1 MLNKFNIGFKLSVS
15 SLLTSLLVL
24 SCSNNNLSTNQDLS
38 LSQTLSA
45 NAATQKVNRFAVS
58 RHLQQDNQGFYY
70 LPAGLCDD
78 YPEESSDVNKI
89 KKDLETL
96 KAVGAKYLRFAF
108 GWDSIEE
115 EPGNYNWGFWDKL
128 VELAPQYGV
137 TLIPYVCYTPQA
149 LGNTDSNDYWREPP
163 KDLKSFGKF
172 MSVIAKR
179 YKGKIKS
186 WELWNEPDNQSYW
199 LGTPDQF
206 AKMMIE
212 GAKQVRAADPNAV
225 VVLGGMAKARS
236 PFYDEMMNK
245 YKLGQYFDVINQH
258 AYHETWDFEPV
269 EESVE
274 RIDYVDELI
283 PKGVNG
289 PDMWLAEFGYSN
301 YRYSPTQA
309 SAWGIDIIYKY
320 EHTAEYQG
328 TMLLK
333 NHILALAS
341 EKLSL
346 MAWYRVNDLKP
357 AQGVIGDDNNKFLGI
372 LDVNGKPKP
381 AYHAL
386 KFYNQMFNQPTRLI
400 KKLKVEAPAKSQSRV
415 YAFEKKNGNIVV
427 TGWLRTSK
435 KSEVKDKSGMATDTR
450 TENVSI
456 TLPTKDFSKITV
468 YNSKGAKVKAST
480 TITNGVLNNVT
491 LTGENIF
498 VAEISK

>member
-1 MLNKFNIGFKLSVS
+1 MLNKFDIGYKTAIS
-15 SLLTSLLVL
+15 SLIIPLFVF
-24 SCSNNNLSTNQDLS
+24 SCSNNTLSTNQDLS
-38 LSQTLSA
+38 LSQSF
-45 NAATQKVNRFAVS
+45 NKVTQKINRFNVS
-58 RHLQQDNQGFYY
+58 RHLQQDGQGFYY

-78 YPEESSDVNKI
+78 YPEESTDINKI
-89 KKDLETL
+89 KKDLETV
-96 KAVGAKYLRFAF
+96 KATGAKYLRFAF

-115 EPGNYNWGFWDKL
+115 EPGEYNWGFWDQL
-128 VELAPQYGV
+128 VDLAPKYGV

-199 LGTPDQF
+199 LGNAEQF
-206 AKMMIE
+206 SKMMIE

-225 VVLGGMAKARS
+225 IVLGGMAKARS
-236 PFYDEMMNK
+236 PFYDEVMTK
-245 YKLGQYFDVINQH
+245 YNLGQYFDVINQH

-269 EESVE
+269 EESPD
-274 RIDYVDELI
+274 RIHYVDELI
-283 PKGVNG
+283 PKGANG

-320 EHTAEYQG
+320 EHTADYQA
-328 TMLLK
+328 TMLFK
-333 NHILALAS
+333 NHVLALAS

-346 MAWYRVNDLKP
+346 MAWYRINDLKP
-357 AQGVIGDDNNKFLGI
+357 TQGVIGDDNNKFLGV

-386 KFYNQMFNQPTRLI
+386 KFYNQLFDQPTRLV
-400 KKLKVEAPAKSQSRV
+400 KNLKIEAPSKSQSRV
-415 YAFEKKNGNIVV
+415 YAFEKKNGNIVI

-435 KSEVKDKSGMATDTR
+435 KSEVKDKTGMAVDSR
-450 TENVSI
+450 KEAVNI
-456 TLPTKDFSKITV
+456 TLPNKSFTKVSI
-468 YNSKGAKVKAST
+468 YNSKGNKIKPE
-480 TITNGVLNNVT
+480 TILSNGVLSNVS

-498 VAEISK
+498 IAEISK